1 MGVTISPCLLKH
13 IIQVYFIYL
22 FIYLFNVDPLSCL
35 YFIQTSV
42 LQTPVRTAEAALIRQ
57 MASSAHASCGTLG
70 TTVAQNVIG
79 FLFYWYIAQKLSVPP
94 WHYSDKRFLAR
105 ILNE

>member
-13 IIQVYFIYL
+13 IIQIY

-35 YFIQTSV
+35 YLIQTYV

-79 FLFYWYIAQKLSVPP
+79 FLFY
-94 WHYSDKRFLAR
+94 
-105 ILNE
+105 

>member
-1 MGVTISPCLLKH
+1 MYIYIY
-13 IIQVYFIYL
+13 IIHL

-79 FLFYWYIAQKLSVPP
+79 FLFY
-94 WHYSDKRFLAR
+94 
-105 ILNE
+105 

>member
-1 MGVTISPCLLKH
+1 MLHPSSFSSLMSRSFLKRTGGGSYNLPLPSYTYYTD
-13 IIQVYFIYL
+13 IFYL

-79 FLFYWYIAQKLSVPP
+79 FLFY
-94 WHYSDKRFLAR
+94 
-105 ILNE
+105 